1 MSLALQIALM
11 VAAAAFVALVA
22 CLIPVVLR
30 AQRQLDRLV
39 LTVEQLKGDLDI
51 LVVESRELMRNV
63 NSLVERA
70 DGRLHE
76 VEQIVSTARLWKD
89 RAERVVSAVG
99 AVIEPPVFALARNAG
114 LFRIGAATL
123 LRILSHRKRRSEASS
138 QTTEENN
145 HG

>member
-1 MSLALQIALM
+1 MSTALQIALM

-39 LTVEQLKGDLDI
+39 LTVEQVKSDLDV
-51 LVVESRELMRNV
+51 LVDESRELMRNV

-70 DGRLHE
+70 EGPLQD
-76 VEQIVSTARLWKD
+76 VEHMV